1 MAMAAES
8 HYPIRGGTQGRERLR
23 VLSRVMRS
31 STVALLRRAGIAPGM
46 TCLDAGCGG
55 GDVAFDMARMVAPG
69 GRVVGTDVD
78 DAKLEIARAEGVAEG
93 LTNVE
98 FRRSDVR
105 VEVPGESFDL
115 VHARFLLSHLADP
128 AAALANLRASLRPGG
143 VLAVEDV
150 DFSGYFCEPDHAAFR
165 RYIELYTQAARRKG
179 GDPELGRHLPSLVA
193 RGGFDDVRMNVVQH
207 ASTDGEV
214 KLLSA
219 LTMENI
225 ADAVVAEGLT
235 DRAET
240 DRLIAGLYDFG
251 RRPDTIGATPRIF
264 EVWAR
269 RT

>member
-1 MAMAAES
+1 
-8 HYPIRGGTQGRERLR
+8 
-23 VLSRVMRS
+23 MRS
-31 STVALLRRAGIAPGM
+31 STVALLRRAGLSPGM

-55 GDVAFDMARMVAPG
+55 GDVAFEMARMVAPG
-69 GRVVGTDVD
+69 GRVIGTDVD
-78 DAKLEIARAEGVAEG
+78 DTKLDLARAEAAADG
-93 LTNVE
+93 LLNVE

-105 VEVPGESFDL
+105 VEVPSGSFDL

-150 DFSGYFCEPDHAAFR
+150 DFSGYFCQPDHAAFR
-165 RYIELYTQAARRKG
+165 RYVELYTQAAHRKG
-179 GDPELGRHLPSLVA
+179 GDPELGRRLPALVA
-193 RGGFDDVRMNVVQH
+193 RAGFEDVRMNVVQH
-207 ASTDGEV
+207 ASTEGEV
-214 KLLSA
+214 KLMSA

-225 ADAVVAEGLT
+225 VDAVVAEGLT

-240 DRLIAGLYDFG
+240 DRLIGELYEFG